1 MFNTAIL
8 MLSGKSELVARL
20 EINCPTLEVVK
31 TMHGGKSSFSI
42 LMGTYVNEWE
52 N

>member
-1 MFNTAIL
+1 
-8 MLSGKSELVARL
+8 
-20 EINCPTLEVVK
+20 LEVVK

-52 N
+52 NWYHIAKSVHKSKVR